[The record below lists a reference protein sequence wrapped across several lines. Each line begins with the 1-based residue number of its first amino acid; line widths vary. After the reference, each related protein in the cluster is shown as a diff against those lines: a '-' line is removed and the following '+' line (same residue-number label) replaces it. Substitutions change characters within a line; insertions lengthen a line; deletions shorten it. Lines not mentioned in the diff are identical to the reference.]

1 MVSWEGNQ
9 PFRFYNLLSA
19 QQSFLNEVLAGLAK
33 SRKQIPAKFFYD
45 RRGCELFGAIC
56 ELPEYYLTPTETA
69 MMQQFSAEMVQLLGG
84 GCLLIEFG
92 SGASHKTRILLEHL
106 RPPAYMPIDIACEQL
121 RASSREL
128 AQAFPGMQ
136 VVAVCADY
144 SEPISLPEFV
154 VPELKRKV
162 MYFSGSTIGNFTQ
175 AETVVFLKRS
185 LLVVGPGGAMLVG
198 VDLKKPRAQLDSAY
212 NDSRGVTAE
221 FNLNLLARINRELK
235 GDFRLENFRHR
246 AFYNEKEGRIEMHLE
261 SLVAQQATIQ
271 GRRFDFGAGETIH
284 TENSYKY
291 SVGEFQQLARQAGF
305 EPLRAWT
312 DAQHLFSVHYLSVGS

>member
-1 MVSWEGNQ
+1 MSAGADRPV
-9 PFRFYNLLSA
+9 RFYNLLSA

-33 SRKQIPAKFFYD
+33 SQKQIPAKFFYD
-45 RRGCELFGAIC
+45 RRGCELFSTIC
-56 ELPEYYLTPTETA
+56 ELPEYYLTHTEIA
-69 MMQQFSAEMVQLLGG
+69 MMQQLAVEMAQLLGA
-84 GCLLIEFG
+84 GCLLIEYG
-92 SGASHKTRILLEHL
+92 SGTSRKTRILLEHL
-106 RPPAYMPIDIACEQL
+106 RPPAYMPVDIACEQL

-136 VVAVCADY
+136 VIAVCADY
-144 SEPISLPEFV
+144 SEPVVLPECV
-154 VPELKRKV
+154 VPGVKRKV
-162 MYFSGSTIGNFTQ
+162 IYFSGSTIGNFTR
-175 AETVVFLKRS
+175 AETVVFLKRA
-185 LLVVGPGGAMLVG
+185 LQTVGPGGAMLVG
-198 VDLKKPRAQLDSAY
+198 VDLKKPQAQLDAAY

-246 AFYNEKEGRIEMHLE
+246 AFYNATKSRIEMHLE
-261 SLVAQQATIQ
+261 SLVEQQVTIQ
-271 GRRFDFGAGETIH
+271 DRRFDFIAGETIH

-312 DAQHLFSVHYLSVGS
+312 DAQHLFSVHYLSVSG